1 MHVSARP
8 YAIAGSALLASS
20 VMAVTPA
27 MSPAAPRVANMD
39 VRLVD
44 SSSLLTDLTGA
55 LGNLDPLTSLGSLG
69 LPDLGSLDLGGLI
82 ARWQPLEHP
91 VQPVR

>member
-8 YAIAGSALLASS
+8 YVIAGSALLASS

-39 VRLVD
+39 VRLV
-44 SSSLLTDLTGA
+44 TRA
-55 LGNLDPLTSLGSLG
+55 
-69 LPDLGSLDLGGLI
+69 
-82 ARWQPLEHP
+82 
-91 VQPVR
+91 VC